1 MKIWV
6 DDVREAPAGYVW
18 CKSVNETISLIEKLI
33 KQFEYESDFSRYVEI
48 IDLDHDAG
56 DFFRY
61 GGDYINVL
69 NYLERENIRVPV
81 RIHSMNIVGKMNMLA
96 ICERNN
102 WIVVL

>member
-6 DDVREAPAGYVW
+6 DDVREAPTGYVW

-33 KQFEYESDFSRYVEI
+33 KQFEYKSDFSRCVEI

-69 NYLERENIRVPV
+69 NYLERENISVPV
-81 RIHSMNIVGKMNMLA
+81 RIHSMNIVGKMNMHA
-96 ICERNN
+96 ICERND

>member
-6 DDVREAPAGYVW
+6 DDVRQPPAGYVW